1 MKKFISSALAISML
15 LGVVSLTGCQKEPD
29 PLEPVKYKTVPMK
42 YSNEIAQKSSVDTVV
57 RYFYLINNGKFE
69 EANKMI
75 DRTDLSICTP
85 EILESLYSRV
95 ENYQLGDYNRI
106 VDVTVDEN
114 VAHVTFINQ
123 NDTDHSFDVSYEE
136 EEIPVWLGSTTPYV
150 SDVGYASTY
159 EISDLNEDGVID
171 ETDMMWEDN
180 PELNPD
186 YEPPESVESSLS
198 SGQTTSS
205 GARVPYY
212 STGIVEAQPMA
223 IDIEDIKKTSNSE
236 TSGDKKSSESSTGD
250 KKGEKSEVSKNS
262 EGSNVSKDRKTS
274 KTSNDKNS
282 SQASNDED
290 SKNSSVSTADSEV
303 TSNVEPSEDE
313 NGLIDGMPA
322 DIFKEETVTGY
333 KTYTMDININVVDNN
348 YKVKLP
354 ESMTTDTRL
363 MIKVPE
369 DMYIKVGDLELD
381 KTMMNLEDFY
391 VINKLPKV
399 EKFDLT
405 LENLIL
411 GSSKKTIDLTE
422 RVYYIYSN
430 LVPTR
435 EMKDEVL
442 GYIKPA
448 MQSLYNNMLKGTDF
462 SSSSFAKDYV
472 SNKGNIKG
480 IKLYY
485 DMYINSNINST
496 VNKSYEVISAKFPPT
511 DDEEKDNYEVKADQ
525 FRVTSYYYVD
535 VPVILQVRSNTED
548 AGDKEITMTEICG
561 MVRLTKQDGKW
572 YIWDISKE
580 LMLSDY

>member
-1 MKKFISSALAISML
+1 MKKFISSALVISML
-15 LGVVSLTGCQKEPD
+15 LGVASLTGCQKEPD

-42 YSNEIAQKSSVDTVV
+42 YDNETAQKSNVDTVV

-69 EANKMI
+69 EANQMI

-123 NDTDHSFDVSYEE
+123 TDDDHSFDVSYEE
-136 EEIPVWLGSTTPYV
+136 EEIPVWYGSTTPYV
-150 SDVGYASTY
+150 PDVGYASTY

-186 YEPPESVESSLS
+186 YEPSESVVGVS
-198 SGQTTSS
+198 TTSS
-205 GARVPYY
+205 GARAPYY
-212 STGIVEAQPMA
+212 STGTVEVQPMA
-223 IDIEDIKKTSNSE
+223 VDIGEIKKSSE
-236 TSGDKKSSESSTGD
+236 PTTSGSDNKKSDDKKSESSDKKSSKASASTDNKSEKSGSST
-250 KKGEKSEVSKNS
+250 SKN
-262 EGSNVSKDRKTS
+262 KDS
-274 KTSNDKNS
+274 KTSTT
-282 SQASNDED
+282 
-290 SKNSSVSTADSEV
+290 STTDSEV

-322 DIFKEETVTGY
+322 DIFKEESVTGY
-333 KTYTMDININVVDNN
+333 KTYKMDIDINVVDNK
-348 YKVKLP
+348 YMVKLP
-354 ESMTTDTRL
+354 SSMTTDTRL

-369 DMYIKVGDLELD
+369 DMYIKVGDLELN
-381 KTMMNLEDFY
+381 KSMMNLEDFY

-399 EKFDLT
+399 DKFDLT

-448 MQSLYNNMLKGTDF
+448 MQSLYSNMLKGTEF
-462 SSSSFAKDYV
+462 TSSSFAKDYV
-472 SNKGNIKG
+472 SNKGNVRNIKS
-480 IKLYY
+480 YY
-485 DMYINSNINST
+485 DMYLNQHVNST
-496 VNKSYEVISAKFPPT
+496 LNESYEIISAKFPPT
-511 DDEEKDNYEVKADQ
+511 DEDSATDYGVKADQ
-525 FRVTSYYYVD
+525 FRVTSYYFVD
-535 VPVILQVRSNTED
+535 VPVVLQVRDNRDDE
-548 AGDKEITMTEICG
+548 GDKEITLIEISG

-572 YIWDISKE
+572 YVWDISKE
-580 LMLSDY
+580 LMLNEF

>member
-1 MKKFISSALAISML
+1 MKKFISSALIISIL

-85 EILESLYSRV
+85 EILESLYSKV

-123 NDTDHSFDVSYEE
+123 NDDDHSFDVSYEE
-136 EEIPVWLGSTTPYV
+136 EEVPIWYGSTTPYV
-150 SDVGYASTY
+150 PDVGYASTY
-159 EISDLNEDGVID
+159 EISDLNEDGIID

-223 IDIEDIKKTSNSE
+223 VDIGEIKKSSE
-236 TSGDKKSSESSTGD
+236 PATSGSDNKKSDNKKSESSDKKSSKASASTDNKSEKSDSST
-250 KKGEKSEVSKNS
+250 SKNKDS
-262 EGSNVSKDRKTS
+262 SQVSNDKDS
-274 KTSNDKNS
+274 KTSTT
-282 SQASNDED
+282 
-290 SKNSSVSTADSEV
+290 STTDSEV

-322 DIFKEETVTGY
+322 DIFKEETLTGY

-448 MQSLYNNMLKGTDF
+448 MQSLYSNMLKGTEF
-462 SSSSFAKDYV
+462 TSSSFAKDYV
-472 SNKGNIKG
+472 SNKGNVRNIKS
-480 IKLYY
+480 YY
-485 DMYINSNINST
+485 DMYLNQHVNST
-496 VNKSYEVISAKFPPT
+496 LNESYEIISAKFPPT
-511 DDEEKDNYEVKADQ
+511 DEDSATDYEIKADQ
-525 FRVTSYYYVD
+525 FRVTSYYFVD
-535 VPVILQVRSNTED
+535 VPVVLQIRDNRDDE
-548 AGDKEITMTEICG
+548 GDKEITLIEISG

-572 YIWDISKE
+572 FIWDISKE

>member
-1 MKKFISSALAISML
+1 MKKFISLVLALSMT
-15 LGVVSLTGCQKEPD
+15 LGVVTLTGCQKEPD

-42 YSNEIAQKSSVDTVV
+42 YDNETAQKSNVDTVV

-69 EANKMI
+69 EANQMI

-123 NDTDHSFDVSYEE
+123 TDDDHSFDVSYEE
-136 EEIPVWLGSTTPYV
+136 EEIPVWYGSTTPYV
-150 SDVGYASTY
+150 PDVGYASTY

-186 YEPPESVESSLS
+186 YEPSESVVDVVDTS
-198 SGQTTSS
+198 TTSS
-205 GARVPYY
+205 GARAPYY
-212 STGIVEAQPMA
+212 STGTIVAQPVA
-223 IDIEDIKKTSNSE
+223 VDIGEIKKSSE
-236 TSGDKKSSESSTGD
+236 PATSGSDNKKSDNKKSESSDKKSSKASTSTDNKSEKSDSST
-250 KKGEKSEVSKNS
+250 SKNKDS
-262 EGSNVSKDRKTS
+262 SQVSNDKDS
-274 KTSNDKNS
+274 KTST
-282 SQASNDED
+282 AS
-290 SKNSSVSTADSEV
+290 TTDSEV

-322 DIFKEETVTGY
+322 DIFKEESVTGY
-333 KTYTMDININVVDNN
+333 KTYEMDIDINVVDNK
-348 YKVKLP
+348 YMIKLP
-354 ESMTTDTRL
+354 SSMTTDTRL

-381 KTMMNLEDFY
+381 KSMMNLEDFY

-399 EKFDLT
+399 DKFDLT

-448 MQSLYNNMLKGTDF
+448 MQSLYSNMLKGTEF
-462 SSSSFAKDYV
+462 TSSSFAKDYV
-472 SNKGNIKG
+472 SNKGNVRNIKS
-480 IKLYY
+480 YY
-485 DMYINSNINST
+485 DMYLNQHVNST
-496 VNKSYEVISAKFPPT
+496 LNESYEIISAKFPPT
-511 DDEEKDNYEVKADQ
+511 DEDAAADYEVKADQ
-525 FRVTSYYYVD
+525 FRVTSYYFVD
-535 VPVILQVRSNTED
+535 VPVVLQIRDNRDDE
-548 AGDKEITMTEICG
+548 GDKEITLTEISG
-561 MVRLTKQDGKW
+561 LVRLTKQDGKW
-572 YIWDISKE
+572 YVWDISKE
-580 LMLSDY
+580 LMLSEF

>member
-1 MKKFISSALAISML
+1 MKKFISLALALSMT
-15 LGVVSLTGCQKEPD
+15 LGVVTLTGCQKEPD

-42 YSNEIAQKSSVDTVV
+42 YDNETAQKSNVDTVV

-69 EANKMI
+69 EANQMI

-85 EILESLYSRV
+85 EILESLYSSV

-123 NDTDHSFDVSYEE
+123 TDDDHSFDVSYEE
-136 EEIPVWLGSTTPYV
+136 EEIPVWYGSTTPYV
-150 SDVGYASTY
+150 PDVGYASTY

-186 YEPPESVESSLS
+186 YEPSESVEDIS
-198 SGQTTSS
+198 TTSS
-205 GARVPYY
+205 GARAPYY
-212 STGIVEAQPMA
+212 SIGTIVAQPMA
-223 IDIEDIKKTSNSE
+223 VDIGEIKKSSE
-236 TSGDKKSSESSTGD
+236 PATSGSDNKKSDNKKSESSDKKSSKASASTDNKSEKSDSST
-250 KKGEKSEVSKNS
+250 SKNKDS
-262 EGSNVSKDRKTS
+262 SQVSNDKDS
-274 KTSNDKNS
+274 KTSTT
-282 SQASNDED
+282 
-290 SKNSSVSTADSEV
+290 STTDSEV

-322 DIFKEETVTGY
+322 DIFKEESVTGY
-333 KTYTMDININVVDNN
+333 KTYEMDIDINVVDNK
-348 YKVKLP
+348 YMIKLP
-354 ESMTTDTRL
+354 SSMTTDTRL

-381 KTMMNLEDFY
+381 KSMMNLEDFY

-442 GYIKPA
+442 GYIRPA
-448 MQSLYNNMLKGTDF
+448 MQSLYSNMLKGTEF
-462 SSSSFAKDYV
+462 TSSSFAKDYV
-472 SNKGNIKG
+472 SNKGNVRNIKS
-480 IKLYY
+480 YY
-485 DMYINSNINST
+485 DMYLNQHVNST
-496 VNKSYEVISAKFPPT
+496 LNESYEIISAKFPPT
-511 DDEEKDNYEVKADQ
+511 DEDAAADYEVKADQ
-525 FRVTSYYYVD
+525 FRVTSYYFVD
-535 VPVILQVRSNTED
+535 VPVVLQIRDNRDDE
-548 AGDKEITMTEICG
+548 GDKEITLTEISG
-561 MVRLTKQDGKW
+561 LVRLTKQDGKW
-572 YIWDISKE
+572 YVWDISKE
-580 LMLSDY
+580 LMLSEF

>member
-1 MKKFISSALAISML
+1 MKKFISLVLALSMT
-15 LGVVSLTGCQKEPD
+15 LGVVTLTGCQKEPD

-42 YSNEIAQKSSVDTVV
+42 YDNETAQKSNVDTVV

-69 EANKMI
+69 EANQMI

-85 EILESLYSRV
+85 EILESLYSSV

-123 NDTDHSFDVSYEE
+123 TDDDHSFDVSYEE
-136 EEIPVWLGSTTPYV
+136 EEIPVWYGSTTPYV
-150 SDVGYASTY
+150 PDVGYASTY
-159 EISDLNEDGVID
+159 EIADLNEDGVID

-186 YEPPESVESSLS
+186 YEPSESVEDVS
-198 SGQTTSS
+198 TTSS
-205 GARVPYY
+205 GARAPYY
-212 STGIVEAQPMA
+212 STGTIVAQPMA
-223 IDIEDIKKTSNSE
+223 VDIGEIKKSSE
-236 TSGDKKSSESSTGD
+236 PATSGSDNKKSDNKKSESSDKKSSDKKSSKASASTDNKSEKSDSST
-250 KKGEKSEVSKNS
+250 SKNKDS
-262 EGSNVSKDRKTS
+262 SQVSNDKDS
-274 KTSNDKNS
+274 KTSTT
-282 SQASNDED
+282 
-290 SKNSSVSTADSEV
+290 STTDSEV

-322 DIFKEETVTGY
+322 DIFKEESVTGY
-333 KTYTMDININVVDNN
+333 KTYEMDIDINVVDNK
-348 YKVKLP
+348 YMIKLP
-354 ESMTTDTRL
+354 SSMTTDTRL

-381 KTMMNLEDFY
+381 KSMMNLEDFY

-399 EKFDLT
+399 DKFDLT

-442 GYIKPA
+442 GYIRPA
-448 MQSLYNNMLKGTDF
+448 MQSLYSNMLKGTEF
-462 SSSSFAKDYV
+462 TSSSFAKDYV
-472 SNKGNIKG
+472 SNKGNVRNIKS
-480 IKLYY
+480 YY
-485 DMYINSNINST
+485 DMYLNQHVNST
-496 VNKSYEVISAKFPPT
+496 LNESYEIISAKFPPT
-511 DDEEKDNYEVKADQ
+511 DEDAAADYEVKADQ
-525 FRVTSYYYVD
+525 FRVTSYYFVD
-535 VPVILQVRSNTED
+535 VPVVLQIRDNRDDE
-548 AGDKEITMTEICG
+548 GDKEITLTEISG
-561 MVRLTKQDGKW
+561 LVRLTKQDGKW
-572 YIWDISKE
+572 YVWDISKE
-580 LMLSDY
+580 LMLSEF

>member
-1 MKKFISSALAISML
+1 MKKFISLVLALSMT
-15 LGVVSLTGCQKEPD
+15 LGVVTLTGCQKEPD

-42 YSNEIAQKSSVDTVV
+42 YDNETAQKSNVDTVV

-69 EANKMI
+69 EANQMI

-85 EILESLYSRV
+85 EILESLYSSV

-123 NDTDHSFDVSYEE
+123 TDDDHSFDVSYEE
-136 EEIPVWLGSTTPYV
+136 EEIPVWYGSTTPYV
-150 SDVGYASTY
+150 PDVGYASTY

-186 YEPPESVESSLS
+186 YEPSESVEDIS
-198 SGQTTSS
+198 TTSS
-205 GARVPYY
+205 GARAPYY
-212 STGIVEAQPMA
+212 SIGTIVAQPMA
-223 IDIEDIKKTSNSE
+223 VDIGEIKKSSE
-236 TSGDKKSSESSTGD
+236 PATSGSDNKKSDNKKSESSDKKSSKASASTDNKSEKSDSST
-250 KKGEKSEVSKNS
+250 SKNKDS
-262 EGSNVSKDRKTS
+262 SQVSNDKDS
-274 KTSNDKNS
+274 KTSTT
-282 SQASNDED
+282 
-290 SKNSSVSTADSEV
+290 STTDSEV

-322 DIFKEETVTGY
+322 DIFKEESVTGY
-333 KTYTMDININVVDNN
+333 KTYEMDIDINVVDNK
-348 YKVKLP
+348 YMIKLP
-354 ESMTTDTRL
+354 SSMTTDTRL

-381 KTMMNLEDFY
+381 KSMMNLEDFY

-442 GYIKPA
+442 GYIRPA
-448 MQSLYNNMLKGTDF
+448 MQSLYSNMLKGTEF
-462 SSSSFAKDYV
+462 TSSSFAKDYV
-472 SNKGNIKG
+472 SNKGNVRNIKS
-480 IKLYY
+480 YY
-485 DMYINSNINST
+485 DMYLNQHVNST
-496 VNKSYEVISAKFPPT
+496 LNESYEIISAKFPPT
-511 DDEEKDNYEVKADQ
+511 DEDAAADYEVKADQ
-525 FRVTSYYYVD
+525 FRVTSYYFVD
-535 VPVILQVRSNTED
+535 VPVVLQIRDNRDDE
-548 AGDKEITMTEICG
+548 GDKEITLTEISG
-561 MVRLTKQDGKW
+561 LVRLTKQDGKW
-572 YIWDISKE
+572 YVWDISKE
-580 LMLSDY
+580 LMLSEF